1 VIAVDTSV
9 SVPALVSWHDAH
21 ATALRASRGAVI
33 PAHALAE
40 TYSVLTRLPRPFDP
54 ADAARLLSLA
64 FPDGRVLV
72 PSADLHRSLVARCAR
87 ERIGGGAVYDAYIGL
102 TAAES
107 GARLLTRD
115 RRAAGVYEA
124 VGVEIIWV

>member
-1 VIAVDTSV
+1 MIAVDTSV
-9 SVPALVSWHDAH
+9 SVPALLSWHEAH
-21 ATALRASRGAVI
+21 AASLHASRGAVI

-40 TYSVLTRLPRPFDP
+40 TYSVLTRLPRPLDSD
-54 ADAARLLSLA
+54 DAARLLSLA
-64 FPDGRVLV
+64 YPDRRVLI

-87 ERIGGGAVYDAYIGL
+87 ARISGGAVYDAYIGL

-124 VGVEIIWV
+124 LGVETVWV